1 MDSTASRTVKQA
13 IIAVICLITVEQG
26 IKLVIAR
33 WYMEANIEIWP
44 GVLRFRPL
52 QNVNQTWFGS
62 MGVPFMDSTPVV
74 VVLNALVLWLGIRVY
89 GYWLTV
95 LKRRGRLVQTLAVLF
110 FAGAICS
117 FIDSLFWDGFIDYI
131 RLFTWFTF
139 DLKDCYI
146 SAVLVLIVISVV
158 IYSKELDELDLG
170 DIGRY
175 CLMRRRDRGD
185 T

>member
-1 MDSTASRTVKQA
+1 MDATASRAVKQ
-13 IIAVICLITVEQG
+13 VILAALCLIAVEQG

-33 WYMEANIEIWP
+33 WYMEANIEIWA
-44 GVLRFRPL
+44 GVLRFRPI

-74 VVLNALVLWLGIRVY
+74 VVLNALVLWLGIRLY

-95 LKRRGRLVQTLAVLF
+95 LKRRGRLVQTVAVFF
-110 FAGAICS
+110 FAGAVCS
-117 FIDSLFWDGFIDYI
+117 FIDSLFWGGSIDYI

-146 SAVLVLIVISVV
+146 SAVQVLIVFSVV
-158 IYSKELDELDLG
+158 RYYRELDALDLG
-170 DIGRY
+170 DLGRY
-175 CLMRRRDRGD
+175 CLMRRRDGGD
-185 T
+185 E